1 VGFPAGKIR
10 GLSFNM
16 DWSNWVSLAVGLG
29 LGVGIS
35 RISDRLR
42 HRLFAPADAT
52 PDTSTLSEQL
62 QQTQLAYQMA
72 SQIGQFKGGFLARVS
87 HELRS
92 PLNAIIGAHQ
102 LILADLCDDPAEE
115 REFVAKAHSSA
126 LKMVAMIDDILKVAR
141 IEHGKQRINIEPV
154 ELADLFEEVYHL
166 THRQAADRNISLQVD
181 PPDPSIY
188 VLADRPRLLQVLLN
202 LTDTAL
208 ANMKEGSIRIS
219 ASTFPLSS
227 PGESVCYHIWI
238 DVPSPTFTWSEPVD
252 LLQQVSVTQG
262 REINENPK
270 LSSGMILLMDRRL
283 IELMKG
289 RLEILEIVPVPTAE
303 ASEFVRLQCTLPLAI
318 RSPAPGSP
326 AADCTAP
333 SS

>member
-1 VGFPAGKIR
+1 MGFPPRKIIVL
-10 GLSFNM
+10 GFNM

-29 LGVGIS
+29 LGVGS
-35 RISDRLR
+35 AWLSDRWR
-42 HRLFAPADAT
+42 SRLFAPDGT
-52 PDTSTLSEQL
+52 PDRQTLSEQL

-115 REFVAKAHSSA
+115 REFIAKAHASA
-126 LKMVAMIDDILKVAR
+126 LKMVAMIDDILQVAR
-141 IEHGKQRINIEPV
+141 IECGKHRLKIEPLQ
-154 ELADLFEEVYHL
+154 LAEVFEEVYRL
-166 THRQAADRNISLQVD
+166 THLQAADRNLRLLVD
-181 PPDPSIY
+181 PPDPAIY
-188 VLADRPRLLQVLLN
+188 VRADQPRLLQVLVN
-202 LTDTAL
+202 LTDTAI
-208 ANMKEGSIRIS
+208 ANMKQGSIHIS
-219 ASTFPLSS
+219 AATFPLS
-227 PGESVCYHIWI
+227 PQGEGECAHIWI
-238 DVPSPTFTWSEPVD
+238 DIPFPTFTWSEPVD
-252 LLQQVSVTQG
+252 LLQQVPVTEG
-262 REINENPK
+262 REINDNPQ

-289 RLEILEIVPVPTAE
+289 RLEIVPVPAG
-303 ASEFVRLQCTLPLAI
+303 ASEIVRLQCTLPLEI

>member
-1 VGFPAGKIR
+1 M
-10 GLSFNM
+10 N
-16 DWSNWVSLAVGLG
+16 WSNWVSLAVGLG

-35 RISDRLR
+35 RLSDRLR
-42 HRLFAPADAT
+42 RRQVAPEGT
-52 PDTSTLSEQL
+52 PDRQTLCDQL
-62 QQTQLAYQMA
+62 QETQLAYQMA
-72 SQIGQFKGGFLARVS
+72 SQISQFKGGFLARVS

-92 PLNAIIGAHQ
+92 PLNGIIGAHQ

-115 REFVAKAHSSA
+115 REFVATAHASA
-126 LKMVAMIDDILKVAR
+126 LKMVAIIDDILQVAR

-154 ELADLFEEVYHL
+154 QLAEVFEEVYRL
-166 THRQAADRNISLQVD
+166 TYLQAADRNIRLQVD
-181 PPDPSIY
+181 PPDPAIC
-188 VLADRPRLLQVLLN
+188 VLADRPRLQQVLVN

-219 ASTFPLSS
+219 ASTFPLS
-227 PGESVCYHIWI
+227 PQGEGVCYHIWI
-238 DVPSPTFTWSEPVD
+238 DVPSPTFAWSEPVD
-252 LLQQVSVTQG
+252 LLQQVPLTQG
-262 REINENPK
+262 REINDNPQ
-270 LSSGMILLMDRRL
+270 LSSGMILLMDCRL

-289 RLEILEIVPVPTAE
+289 RLEILEIVPVPAAG

-333 SS
+333 LS